1 VLTGEGVPGMLH
13 RIGRESLLTVAA
25 SFVLCITVLGA
36 DVDALMEAF
45 FVASDQDERTG
56 AIEQLV
62 LSGIGAS
69 EIASRLRAGRVHSG
83 DVVHGWSVHYNE
95 CIDDVARPYHVFVP
109 DDYDP
114 TVPIP
119 VLFDLHGGIARE
131 EPYPV
136 ESLMRRRGLWE
147 PTASEEGWILVVPHG
162 DAGATWWS
170 EAGRSNLL
178 AQLAFLK
185 YHYNVDENRVFL
197 SGFSDGGTGA
207 LWMGFHDATA
217 WAGFVDVYGHPNVA
231 GYGPYQTYPRNLL
244 NRPIRASSGS
254 YDELYPAPEIRLYV
268 DQLLDLGVDIDWTAH
283 PTDHDIEAAAL
294 ERPAVV
300 SFIERV
306 EREPH
311 PAYVIWETSD
321 VIVGRCDWV
330 RIDEIADV
338 GNNLGFKDAN
348 IWPLKDEIRFGASFA
363 YRGADVGFVVA
374 GVEPGSIAHF
384 AGVKTDDR
392 VVRIDENP
400 IETGYEI
407 PAIIEGMN
415 PGAPV
420 EIEVI
425 RDGEPLVLEGQVT
438 PIEAL
443 YPRDEMTGSIEA
455 VVSGNRVAVTVR
467 NVARYTL
474 LISSELFD
482 LNEPIVVVTN
492 GVETFSGI
500 VEPDVRFMLEQA
512 ARDDDRRTVYEARI
526 EIVVPPVE

>member
-1 VLTGEGVPGMLH
+1 MLH
-13 RIGRESLLTVAA
+13 RIGRGRLLAVVL
-25 SFVLCITVLGA
+25 VLCIGVVGALGA
-36 DVDALMEAF
+36 DIDALMAAF
-45 FVASDQDERTG
+45 FSASDPNERAE
-56 AIEQLV
+56 AIGQLV
-62 LSGIGAS
+62 SSEIGAS
-69 EIASRLRAGRVHSG
+69 EIAGRLRVGRTYSDEPVR
-83 DVVHGWSVHYNE
+83 GWSVYYNE
-95 CIDDVARPYHVFVP
+95 CIDGTERPYHVFVP
-109 DDYDP
+109 EGYDP
-114 TVPIP
+114 AVPSP
-119 VLFDLHGGIARE
+119 VLFDLHGAVSRA

-136 ESLMRRRGLWE
+136 EDLIRRRALWE
-147 PTASEEGWILVVPHG
+147 PTADEEGWILVVPHG

-170 EAGRSNLL
+170 EAGRANVL

-185 YHYNVDENRVFL
+185 QSYNVDENRVFL

-217 WAGFVDVYGHPNVA
+217 WAGFVDVYGHPNIA

-244 NRPIRASSGS
+244 NRPIRASNGS
-254 YDELYPAPEIRLYV
+254 YDALYPAAEIQLYV
-268 DQLLDLGVDIDWTAH
+268 DQLIDLGIDIDWTIH
-283 PTDHDIEAAAL
+283 PTEHDIQAVVL

-306 EREPH
+306 ERDPH
-311 PAYVIWETSD
+311 PARVVWETSD
-321 VIVGRCDWV
+321 VIVRRCDWV

-338 GNNLGFKDAN
+338 GNNLDFKDAN

-384 AGVKTDDR
+384 AGVKPGDKI
-392 VVRIDENP
+392 VWIDEYP

-407 PAIIEGMN
+407 PEIIDGMN
-415 PGAPV
+415 PGDPIEV
-420 EIEVI
+420 EVI

-438 PIEAL
+438 PIDAL
-443 YPRDEMTGSIEA
+443 YSRDEMTGSIEA
-455 VVSGNRVAVTVR
+455 VADGNRVDVTVR

-512 ARDDDRRTVYEARI
+512 ARDADRRAVYESKV